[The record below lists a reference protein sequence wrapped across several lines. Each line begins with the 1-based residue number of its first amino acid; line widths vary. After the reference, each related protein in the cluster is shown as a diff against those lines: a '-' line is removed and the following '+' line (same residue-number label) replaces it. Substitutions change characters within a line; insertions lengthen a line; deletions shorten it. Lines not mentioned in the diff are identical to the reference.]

1 MKRRLDFWTSVSR
14 VDFIYRWGRLSVT
27 PHCKFM
33 LVRLRDQECGVNI
46 LSEIRSIPI
55 LRVAYPVFRRT
66 SLQGGIQ
73 GIGRLPYRLHDDTAS
88 RNSFKRRT
96 TFVTVTNRTDY
107 FGYELVTILGVHE
120 DQRIYDTKF
129 KDVRNFRPPHLVRAR
144 PRRLHRVRPAHLSD
158 NKHAQSVFRAT
169 RRSRAGDAVIHPM
182 SALVIL
188 FSLTSNRS

>member
-14 VDFIYRWGRLSVT
+14 MDFTYRWGRLSVT
-27 PHCKFM
+27 PQYKFM
-33 LVRLRDQECGVNI
+33 LVRLRD
-46 LSEIRSIPI
+46 
-55 LRVAYPVFRRT
+55 
-66 SLQGGIQ
+66 
-73 GIGRLPYRLHDDTAS
+73 HTAS

-129 KDVRNFRPPHLVRAR
+129 KDVRNFRPPHFVRAR